1 MKDENR
7 AGSPLS
13 LEYREERPRGGIPR
27 PSENSISADT
37 YINALFRQPA
47 RAGPPL
53 CGYCICVTST
63 RLNLHATREAMKYSR
78 RRHGRHATCSRTKQ
92 RLVSSAPCVAIAPLP
107 SFVFLLSSPLLSF
120 SFALQPTPMLPFFPA
135 LSPFFRSTNR
145 DVAWINSNFIAR
157 PADR

>member
-1 MKDENR
+1 M
-7 AGSPLS
+7 S

-47 RAGPPL
+47 RAGPSL

-92 RLVSSAPCVAIAPLP
+92 RLVSWHPVSPLRRYHLRFPAP
-107 SFVFLLSSPLLSF
+107 SFFSLFVSSLSLSLSPLFRSSPYPH
-120 SFALQPTPMLPFFPA
+120 APFF
-135 LSPFFRSTNR
+135 LCSLTLFRSTNR
-145 DVAWINSNFIAR
+145 DIAWINFDFIAR